1 MKSRAS
7 VARDDRQSGQAP
19 RGGDRQAGACSF
31 MRTFYIRQMSAVAN
45 QTEHDGVADLAG
57 CVVPAARLLKLLAS
71 EQRLL
76 LLCRL
81 LESEASVGE
90 LAEHAKLAQ
99 SAASQHLAKMRAEGL
114 VATRREGQT
123 INYRVADAA
132 AIKIL
137 DTLAEIYREK

>member
-1 MKSRAS
+1 
-7 VARDDRQSGQAP
+7 
-19 RGGDRQAGACSF
+19 
-31 MRTFYIRQMSAVAN
+31 MRIFYTKQMSAPARQV
-45 QTEHDGVADLAG
+45 TPESVADLAG

-81 LESEASVGE
+81 IEGEASVGE

-123 INYRVADAA
+123 IYYRLDDPAA
-132 AIKIL
+132 MQVL
-137 DTLAEIYREK
+137 GTLSGIYRTT